1 MKKFIL
7 FVMLLAIAVLTPACG
22 RQENAA
28 GGNDAQTAT
37 FAPPE
42 PQPGELGTDAM
53 TQTVELSDGRSENEG
68 GVITT
73 PDPSV
78 RVGGSPVPPVPTATS
93 TTTTTTGTANPPPP
107 RKQ

>member
-1 MKKFIL
+1 MKKSIV
-7 FVMLLAIAVLTPACG
+7 FVMLMGVVVLSSACG
-22 RQENAA
+22 RQEEAVT
-28 GGNDAQTAT
+28 GTQVTGT

-68 GVITT
+68 GVITS

-78 RVGGSPVPPVPTATS
+78 RVSGSPVPPAPTETS
-93 TTTTTTGTANPPPP
+93 TTTTTDKKTPPPP